1 MDDSIDS
8 DSLSVRDYLPLIG
21 EDSVTYIHSCR
32 FCETE
37 TSFCTEL
44 IFKKLSEFLFA
55 FSVVFAF
62 CPIFDAS
69 SSTIDEIFSINTS
82 TSANVFVFGYF
93 NIHYQ
98 D

>member
-21 EDSVTYIHSCR
+21 EDSVTHIHSCR

-44 IFKKLSEFLFA
+44 IFKEL
-55 FSVVFAF
+55 
-62 CPIFDAS
+62 
-69 SSTIDEIFSINTS
+69 
-82 TSANVFVFGYF
+82 
-93 NIHYQ
+93 
-98 D
+98 

>member
-44 IFKKLSEFLFA
+44 IFKKLKILICF
-55 FSVVFAF
+55 FSCLRLLPDF
-62 CPIFDAS
+62 
-69 SSTIDEIFSINTS
+69 
-82 TSANVFVFGYF
+82 
-93 NIHYQ
+93 
-98 D
+98 

>member
-44 IFKKLSEFLFA
+44 IFKKL
-55 FSVVFAF
+55 
-62 CPIFDAS
+62 
-69 SSTIDEIFSINTS
+69 
-82 TSANVFVFGYF
+82 
-93 NIHYQ
+93 
-98 D
+98 

>member
-21 EDSVTYIHSCR
+21 EDSVTHIHSCR

-44 IFKKLSEFLFA
+44 IFKKL
-55 FSVVFAF
+55 
-62 CPIFDAS
+62 
-69 SSTIDEIFSINTS
+69 
-82 TSANVFVFGYF
+82 
-93 NIHYQ
+93 
-98 D
+98 